1 MSLPPI
7 INSPLFNSSYF
18 TGANDYLTPTT
29 GDQRYLRLG
38 GVGTVSTLS
47 VIGNLDAGS
56 LSIGGTAA
64 DLSTIT
70 GITSGTFQSSKT
82 MTLDSSG
89 IGLMPL
95 GTSSSNTL
103 RFYGGTT
110 NRETMNIY
118 RVSDSSGLVIASRT
132 TSASNNKTYPLLNL
146 ISTDNP
152 SSFVGGVSATSADL
166 FNINWNDKPTVGF
179 TSQTHRFCFNVGNG
193 QPYKSGYPHTY
204 TLATSAD
211 AFCIN
216 PAGSSPTP
224 SSGCLY
230 LVSDTVN
237 KMLFNT
243 NTPYS
248 SSFGTAPV
256 TLSSGNVYI
265 KASNALNDGSA
276 NYDMPIFMESSNA
289 SPIGFGLQL
298 NNATS
303 ATSTNSAYFGTTTGN
318 DLVLMTTNTRR
329 VTVTSA
335 GRVGIGTGS
344 PSATLHVS
352 GSNSYTVGVGG
363 TSNCYQYNV
372 QGNIWSNLGLGPVSV
387 TVSAIFSS
395 SIFCVQSIYTSSDR
409 RLKENITPISITLD
423 HYDKLEP
430 VSYNWKGET
439 KAKLGLI
446 AQDAMKVCGEM
457 VSIMPNENMKEE
469 GDNDLEG
476 YQYTLDYSQL
486 GALNAAAIKLLIKK
500 VNELEKKILEQTSV

>member
-1 MSLPPI
+1 
-7 INSPLFNSSYF
+7 
-18 TGANDYLTPTT
+18 
-29 GDQRYLRLG
+29 
-38 GVGTVSTLS
+38 
-47 VIGNLDAGS
+47 
-56 LSIGGTAA
+56 
-64 DLSTIT
+64 
-70 GITSGTFQSSKT
+70 
-82 MTLDSSG
+82 
-89 IGLMPL
+89 MPS
-95 GTSSSNTL
+95 GTSSTNKL
-103 RFYGGTT
+103 RFYGGTA

-118 RVSDSSGLVIASRT
+118 RVSDTNGLVIASRT

-152 SSFVGGVSATSADL
+152 SSFVGRSS
-166 FNINWNDKPTVGF
+166 NK
-179 TSQTHRFCFNVGNG
+179 FCFNVGNG

-256 TLSSGNVYI
+256 TLSSSNVYI
-265 KASNALNDGSA
+265 EANALNDGTA
-276 NYDMPIFMESSNA
+276 NFDMPIFMESSNA

-352 GSNSYTVGVGG
+352 GSNSSTVGVGG
-363 TSNCYQYNV
+363 TTNCYQYNV
-372 QGNIWSNLGLGPVSV
+372 QGNIWSNLGLGPVRV
-387 TVSAIFSS
+387 TISAIFSS
-395 SIFCVQSIYTSSDR
+395 SIFCVQSIYKSSDR

-430 VSYNWKGET
+430 VSCNWKGET

-446 AQDAMKVCGEM
+446 AQDAEKWSALCQMK
-457 VSIMPNENMKEE
+457 I
-469 GDNDLEG
+469 
-476 YQYTLDYSQL
+476 
-486 GALNAAAIKLLIKK
+486 
-500 VNELEKKILEQTSV
+500 